1 MFVAQKPSNH
11 VPNPVRGCMF
21 IVAGPTGHVR
31 PSVHNAPGMQ
41 PHNAAG
47 GLSVLSVSINMQPQ
61 TGLGTSVGEFGAVK
75 LTTPESAIK
84 SIYQDRSGG

>member
-21 IVAGPTGHVR
+21 IVTGPTGHVR
-31 PSVHNAPGMQ
+31 PSGHNAPGMQ

-47 GLSVLSVSINMQPQ
+47 GLSVLSVSINMQPL
-61 TGLGTSVGEFGAVK
+61 TGLGTSLGEFGVVK
-75 LTTPESAIK
+75 LNTV
-84 SIYQDRSGG
+84 